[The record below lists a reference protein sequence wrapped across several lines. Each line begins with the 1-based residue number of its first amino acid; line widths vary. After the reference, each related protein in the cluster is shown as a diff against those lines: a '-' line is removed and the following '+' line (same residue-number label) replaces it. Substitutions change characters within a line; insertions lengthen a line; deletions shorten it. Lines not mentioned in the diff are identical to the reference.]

1 MGNLIIND
9 NTFLRQFE
17 VEIDEDLAKIEYAL
31 QDRKIF
37 LTKLIIPY
45 SNSNPDFEETF
56 IREVF
61 EIIKEKNIR
70 IMPTSPEIRKFI
82 KKHKQFNDLTRIA
95 SIYSERE
102 ETWRRKFTFLLPRFI
117 PTLCNTLHHIYPN
130 FNRFQ
135 FGYS

>member
-1 MGNLIIND
+1 MDNLVIND

-17 VEIDEDLAKIEYAL
+17 VEIEEDLAKIEYAL

-37 LTKLIIPY
+37 LTKLIIPK
-45 SNSNPDFEETF
+45 SNIDSDFQEKF

-82 KKHKQFNDLTRIA
+82 KKNKEFK
-95 SIYSERE
+95 E
-102 ETWRRKFTFLLPRFI
+102 LLPIGIR
-117 PTLCNTLHHIYPN
+117 L
-130 FNRFQ
+130 
-135 FGYS
+135 